1 MSLKFKFVPLT
12 FLKDE
17 VQIKHQ
23 IRNTII
29 LRYLF
34 DKYNATTKLKHLI
47 SGTQYGYNASALKSG
62 NNKFLRISDI
72 TDGKVNW
79 NDVPYCD
86 CTDEKTYLLHN
97 NDLLIARTGGTTG
110 KSFLISNPPKNAI
123 YAGYLI
129 RIQANNE
136 NNPEFIN
143 LFLNSYIYWSQIV
156 SLNKGEFRPS
166 VNAEKLKSLIVPK
179 VNTNI
184 QNDVVRISIGE
195 KVKGYEDL
203 FLAIDN
209 ALSDYDKTKEISS
222 QIEIQKKYYENIKQA
237 ILQEAIQGKLTKNWR
252 VENPNVEPAS
262 ELLKRIKAEKAKLIK
277 EKKIKKEKELA
288 PISKEETPFE
298 IPENWVWVRL
308 GEIAKYVQR
317 GKSPKYVDYS
327 SVPVISQ
334 KCVQWNKFEFH
345 KARFIDEQ
353 TLDKYEE
360 ERFLRNGDLLWNSTG
375 DGTVGRLIEF
385 VNETNYDKIVADSH
399 VAVIR
404 FMPSITSSY
413 ILFHLSS
420 KLIQDNL
427 IVSGST
433 KQTELSRSTVLNTM
447 IPLPPLCEQQAIVE
461 KVKSLMVKY
470 MALEQ
475 EIAQSE
481 QYANMLMQAV
491 LKEAFESKM
500 AAVESVQ
507 MDRSIQLALMQMM
520 FKQNLGINYGEVI
533 MQKTAYNLDHLYHKE
548 SSFFPYSYQSSNHG
562 AFSVQ
567 LRLELESNPYLT
579 TQSTEKGKVLC
590 LEPKQKTTVLD
601 AFSNPVYK
609 DYIQSLTQLLEIY
622 SLPIIGKKSNQI
634 ELFNTVLKIM
644 NDLGTDKIDEIY
656 ASMENWE
663 IEQKGY
669 KTKAEKFSKIDT
681 EKILDLVVKLRK
693 QLV

>member
-209 ALSDYDKTKEISS
+209 ALSDYDKTKEILS
-222 QIEIQKKYYENIKQA
+222 QIEIQKDYCKNIKQT
-237 ILQEAIQGKLTKNWR
+237 ILQEAIQGKLTNNWR
-252 VENPNVEPAS
+252 TENPNVESAS

-277 EKKIKKEKELA
+277 EKKIKKEKDLA
-288 PISKEETPFE
+288 PISKEEIPFE
-298 IPENWVWVRL
+298 IPENWAWCRL
-308 GEIAKYVQR
+308 GDLITISSGDSLTSKQMVLGDFPVFGGNGINGYHIEYNTNEETVTIGRVGAYCGAVHLTPKFAWITDNCFRVYFNQRFINRDFLIWYLKYLNL
-317 GKSPKYVDYS
+317 GKVSFDS
-327 SVPVISQ
+327 SQPVISG
-334 KCVQWNKFEFH
+334 KRV
-345 KARFIDEQ
+345 
-353 TLDKYEE
+353 YP
-360 ERFLRNGDLLWNSTG
+360 
-375 DGTVGRLIEF
+375 LITF
-385 VNETNYDKIVADSH
+385 
-399 VAVIR
+399 
-404 FMPSITSSY
+404 
-413 ILFHLSS
+413 
-420 KLIQDNL
+420 
-427 IVSGST
+427 
-433 KQTELSRSTVLNTM
+433 
-447 IPLPPLCEQQAIVE
+447 LPPFSEQQVIAE
-461 KVKSLMVKY
+461 KVETLMAKCT
-470 MALEQ
+470 ALEQ
-475 EIAQSE
+475 EITQSE

-491 LKEAFESKM
+491 LKEAFESKN
-500 AAVESVQ
+500 AVVESVQ

-520 FKQNLGINYGEVI
+520 FKQNLGVNYGEVI
-533 MQKTAYNLDHLYHKE
+533 MQKTAYNLDHLYHKGP
-548 SSFFPYSYQSSNHG
+548 SFFPYSYQSSNHG

-579 TQSTEKGKVLC
+579 TKSTEKGKVIC
-590 LEPKQKTTVLD
+590 VEPKQEATLLD
-601 AFSNPVYK
+601 AFPNPVYK
-609 DYIQSLTQLLEIY
+609 GYIQSLTQLLEIY
-622 SLPIIGKKSNQI
+622 SLPIIGKKSDQI
-634 ELFNTVLKIM
+634 ELFNTVLKIV

-656 ASMENWE
+656 ASMENWG
-663 IEQKGY
+663 IDQKGY

-681 EKILDLVVKLRK
+681 EKILDLVLKLRN
-693 QLV
+693 QLT